1 MLQHPLELKHPKG
14 SARLL
19 HLSLPSSVLQ
29 VGDRFTDEVLFDLLY
44 RPLNTSSGQT
54 TSSAP
59 ASGQPI
65 LLYPRTDDVPASH
78 MRTASTLEPTQ
89 VRLVVLDGTWRK
101 SRRMLHEHP
110 LLQALPRL
118 ALDAP
123 PPSRYRIRH
132 AYRPDQLSTLEATCH
147 ALAQLEND
155 AEKFNP
161 VLQAFDHFI
170 EAIEAQQNRL
180 PDHGT
185 LRRSL

>member
-19 HLSLPSSVLQ
+19 HLSLPGSVLQ
-29 VGDRFTDEVLFDLLY
+29 VGDRFTDDVLFDLLY
-44 RPLNTSSGQT
+44 RPRHTSSGQT
-54 TSSAP
+54 ESSVP
-59 ASGQPI
+59 ASRQPI
-65 LLYPRTDDVPASH
+65 LLYPQTDDVPSSH
-78 MRTASTLEPTQ
+78 MRIASALESAQ

-110 LLQALPRL
+110 LLQSLPRL

-155 AEKFNP
+155 TEKFYP
-161 VLQAFDHFI
+161 LLKAFDCF
-170 EAIEAQQNRL
+170 IEAQQNWL
-180 PDHGT
+180 PGQGT
-185 LRRSL
+185 LRSSL